1 LALLSLVQ
9 DEDLKRLRGRSS
21 YFHTTSIGFE
31 VLLSLTNE
39 EVREIYVIP
48 KAVEE
53 NQLVYRAEEW
63 ELDHFDERLIDRTK
77 IYQISK
83 KLPKLPS
90 QEDVSDVD
98 KAVLLRKYSVGN
110 ELDERVHSNKQR
122 QLLIFLAQ

>member
-1 LALLSLVQ
+1 MP
-9 DEDLKRLRGRSS
+9 
-21 YFHTTSIGFE
+21 
-31 VLLSLTNE
+31 LSLTNE